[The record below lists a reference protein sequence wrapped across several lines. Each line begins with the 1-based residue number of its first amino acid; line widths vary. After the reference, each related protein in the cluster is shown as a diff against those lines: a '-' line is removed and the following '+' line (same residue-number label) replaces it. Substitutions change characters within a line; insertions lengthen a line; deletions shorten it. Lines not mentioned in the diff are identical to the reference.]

1 MNKLTTTTIDRATFG
16 SDDTS
21 LEVKVSIVAYHDF
34 SIDALVSMLAA
45 RDSRLMI
52 SCIDPADTCKSEFLA
67 ELRPDILLIQ
77 KEALCN
83 PIGTTLQKLTT
94 EFPNIRILVF
104 GKNMDDEQLHRLIRE
119 GVHGYINE
127 RMNGDHIKQAL
138 DTVLAGGLW
147 IERKVMERFVA
158 AWPDAGNSME
168 LKIQNN
174 IRKLCTLLTRR
185 EIEVLRQVVK
195 GLPIKRIAEE
205 VHLSDQGVKIHLAKL
220 FKKLG
225 VNNRNQ
231 LILAAFNHVSPIDD
245 MSQILF
251 QGLSQQLAEMTE

>member
-1 MNKLTTTTIDRATFG
+1 MNKLTTTTIDKATLG
-16 SDDTS
+16 SSDTR

-45 RDSRLMI
+45 RDSRLLI
-52 SCIDPADTCKSEFLA
+52 TCIEPGETCKTDFLA
-67 ELRPDILLIQ
+67 EIAPDVLMIQ
-77 KEALCN
+77 LEALCN
-83 PIGTTLQKLTT
+83 PVGPTLQKLAS
-94 EFPNIRILVF
+94 EFPGIRILVF
-104 GKNMDDEQLHRLIRE
+104 GKNMEDEQLHRLVRD

-127 RMNGDHIKQAL
+127 RMNGAHIKQAL

-147 IERKVMERFVA
+147 MERRIMEHFIA
-158 AWPDAGNSME
+158 ASPDGGDSLE
-168 LKIQNN
+168 QTIHSN
-174 IRKLCTLLTRR
+174 IGKLCGLLTRR

-225 VNNRNQ
+225 VSNRNQ
-231 LILAAFNHVSPIDD
+231 LILAAFDHVSPVDD
-245 MSQILF
+245 MSQMLF
-251 QGLSQQLAEMTE
+251 HGLTRQLVESAE